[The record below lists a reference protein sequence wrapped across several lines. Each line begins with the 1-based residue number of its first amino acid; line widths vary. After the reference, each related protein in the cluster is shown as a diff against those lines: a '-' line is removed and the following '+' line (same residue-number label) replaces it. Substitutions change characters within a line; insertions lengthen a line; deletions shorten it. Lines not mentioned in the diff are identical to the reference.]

1 MSQPFAGDNM
11 VGGITPPPLLSDDDY
26 SDFAGL
32 DTDWYLSAAG
42 STVRSFLGWHC
53 APSVTETRYVDMTGD
68 GTILL
73 PTRHLT
79 GVTSVT
85 PPWSGATAI
94 ASTCYHWDDR
104 GWITF
109 KNRGFG
115 FAPNPSSADLWPIDT
130 VRLFDAYPK
139 RERRMVVEFTHGWP
153 NLPYPVAEVSY
164 ELVMRMM
171 EKPAGV
177 AEAVQ
182 AGPYKFNFQEFGC
195 VLSDDQKNRLAPF
208 KLAGAR

>member
-1 MSQPFAGDNM
+1 MTQPFAGDNI
-11 VGGITPPPLLSDDDY
+11 VGGLTPPPLLNDDDY

-32 DTDWYLSAAG
+32 DLDWYLNAAG

-53 APSVTETRYVDMTGD
+53 APSLTVTRYVDMTGD

-79 GVTSVT
+79 AVTSVA
-85 PPWSGATAI
+85 PAWSGAPALD
-94 ASTCYHWDDR
+94 AGCYWWDDR
-104 GWITF
+104 GWINI
-109 KNRGFG
+109 KGLYG
-115 FAPNPSSADLWPIDT
+115 AGLNPGLADLWPIDT
-130 VRLFDAYPK
+130 ARLFDAYPK
-139 RERRMVVEFTHGWP
+139 RDRRMVVEFTHGWP

-164 ELVMRMM
+164 ELVMRML

-182 AGPYKFNFQEFGC
+182 AGPYKFNFREFGC
-195 VLSDDQKNRLAPF
+195 VLSDDQKDRLASY
-208 KLAGAR
+208 KLPGVR